1 MARLTVTADLTA
13 GCTIAS
19 SIATREATARPCMVT
34 GPFTARNF
42 VAKTMFAKTAVSKT
56 EVAKTVIAKTVIAK
70 IGIA

>member
-1 MARLTVTADLTA
+1 MARPNVAADLTT
-13 GCTIAS
+13 GCTVAS
-19 SIATREATARPCMVT
+19 SIATREAAAGPSMVT
-34 GPFTARNF
+34 EPFTAREI